1 MVKCGIAIPQD
12 FINKPAEMRLVREFV
27 RRAEDL
33 NFESLWVQEQIL
45 GSAPV
50 LDPIGLLTYASA
62 LTSRMRLGFS
72 MLTSI
77 VYNPVQL
84 AKTLSSLDQM
94 CAGRLTIGISL
105 GGLTP
110 AAVSGYADRRV
121 RRFVEGFE
129 VMKALWTQTP
139 ASFEGTFWNFKDV
152 AMEPKPVQEPY
163 PPVWFGARQP
173 AALRRSARY
182 ADGWMSPSSSLEDFS
197 SRRDVVVRALEES
210 GRDPA
215 TFVISKRVYVA
226 IDEDENRA
234 QQRLRE
240 WFGVRYKD
248 PAEADRVALWGSPA
262 KCVEKL
268 RAFIAAGAG
277 HLLLNPVMDE
287 LEQIERIAE
296 EIRPHL

>member
-62 LTSRMRLGFS
+62 LTSRTRLGIS

-94 CAGRLTIGISL
+94 CNGRLTVGISL
-105 GGLTP
+105 GGPTP
-110 AAVSGYADRRV
+110 ATVSGCADRRV

-129 VMKALWTQTP
+129 VMKALWTQSP
-139 ASFEGTFWNFKDV
+139 ASFEGTLWNFKDV
-152 AMEPKPVQEPY
+152 AMEPKPVQKPY

-173 AALRRSARY
+173 AALRRAARY

-215 TFVISKRVYVA
+215 TFAISKRLYIAV
-226 IDEDENRA
+226 DEDENRA

-262 KCVEKL
+262 KCIEKL
-268 RAFIAAGAG
+268 RAFIAAGAE

-287 LEQIERIAE
+287 LEQMERIAE

>member
-1 MVKCGIAIPQD
+1 MAKCGIAIPQD
-12 FINKPAEMRLVREFV
+12 FINKPADMALVRRFV
-27 RRAEDL
+27 ERAEAL
-33 NFESLWVQEQIL
+33 NFESLWVQEQLL

-50 LDPIGLLTYASA
+50 LDPIGLLTYVSA
-62 LTSRMRLGFS
+62 LTSRARLGIS
-72 MLTSI
+72 MLTSV

-94 CAGRLTIGISL
+94 CNGRLTVGISL
-105 GGLTP
+105 GGPTP
-110 AAVSGYADRRV
+110 AAVSGCADRRV
-121 RRFVEGFE
+121 RRFVEGLE
-129 VMKALWTQTP
+129 VMKALWTEP
-139 ASFEGTFWNFKDV
+139 AASYAGTFWNFKDV
-152 AMEPKPVQEPY
+152 AMAPKPVQKPH

-173 AALRRSARY
+173 GALRRAARY
-182 ADGWMSPSSSLEDFS
+182 ADGWMSPSSSLEEF
-197 SRRDVVVRALEES
+197 RNRHEIVCRALEDS

-215 TFVISKRVYVA
+215 TFTVSKRVYLAV
-226 IDEDENRA
+226 DENDTRA
-234 QQRLRE
+234 QQRLRA

-248 PAEADRVALWGSPA
+248 PMEADRVALWGSPS

-268 RAFIAAGAG
+268 HEFIAAGAE